1 MKNLKAKVFLGL
13 ITLNTA
19 LVSPLNTTVVHA
31 DDGDGGFQDAM
42 GVMQEAGLIDK
53 LKRPI
58 SIILNIIC
66 FGLAIYCAIRAVI
79 YLIQSKQEDNPSEAK
94 LKKKAAIS
102 NGIGAAIAISG
113 VIIINIVLS
122 LLGIPFIFGV

>member
-1 MKNLKAKVFLGL
+1 MKNLKAKVTIGL
-13 ITLNTA
+13 LALNMLLA
-19 LVSPLNTTVVHA
+19 SPFSTVVVHA
-31 DDGDGGFQDAM
+31 ADGDGGFQDAM

-58 SIILNIIC
+58 SIILNIVC

-79 YLIQSKQEDNPSEAK
+79 YLIQSKQEDNPTEAK

-122 LLGIPFIFGV
+122 LLGIPFLFSV